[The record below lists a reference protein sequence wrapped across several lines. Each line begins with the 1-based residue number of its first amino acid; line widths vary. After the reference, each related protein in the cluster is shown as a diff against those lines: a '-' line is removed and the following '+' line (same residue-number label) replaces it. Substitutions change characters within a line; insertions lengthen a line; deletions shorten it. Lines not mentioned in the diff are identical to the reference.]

1 MFLRKLKKI
10 TCTVLCASM
19 VLTSA
24 CTGFTG
30 MVARVSAAGVNLLD
44 NPSFSKDANGWF
56 ATTADTA
63 KLEFINDG
71 KGHDQDGGYVKV
83 TERSDTWNSL
93 AQTIKDKVKNKTKY
107 VEVVKED

>member
-44 NPSFSKDANGWF
+44 NPSLNIILS
-56 ATTADTA
+56 
-63 KLEFINDG
+63 
-71 KGHDQDGGYVKV
+71 
-83 TERSDTWNSL
+83 SL
-93 AQTIKDKVKNKTKY
+93 FYTF
-107 VEVVKED
+107 